1 MNWLS
6 TYVILLVCS
15 MISRMKHRIAREC
28 YISETNA
35 NLIGTAYSCLQE
47 MGTMGR
53 VVPSILA
60 LRGAMPLES
69 SKARSHSSKIP
80 IRGTVSISGSQGSGR
95 AGMPE
100 SPILG
105 CNQLQSEK
113 RIPDA
118 HVAQHFISAP
128 PALAACQTCRVNWR
142 PLPADGFW
150 TSGGVESEKPS

>member
-1 MNWLS
+1 
-6 TYVILLVCS
+6 
-15 MISRMKHRIAREC
+15 MKHRIAREC

-80 IRGTVSISGSQGSGR
+80 IRGTVSIKARPHG
-95 AGMPE
+95 
-100 SPILG
+100 
-105 CNQLQSEK
+105 
-113 RIPDA
+113 DA
-118 HVAQHFISAP
+118 FDRSWEAVPSDIAEVAN
-128 PALAACQTCRVNWR
+128 ALR
-142 PLPADGFW
+142 PHGLH
-150 TSGGVESEKPS
+150 